1 MKILVVEDNQ
11 IASLVLRRFLL
22 QLGYHDITEA
32 TNGQEALRHLEWR
45 HFEMVITDWMMP
57 KLDGLTLVRR
67 IRAREGRQK
76 IPILMVTAK
85 GLETDI
91 YQAIDAGID
100 DYIVKPLRLDL
111 LKAKIEK
118 LRQQASERDSQ
129 PA

>member
-1 MKILVVEDNQ
+1 MKILIVEDNQ

-32 TNGQEALRHLEWR
+32 TNGQEALRHLERR

-57 KLDGLTLVRR
+57 KLDGLTLVRH

>member
-1 MKILVVEDNQ
+1 MKILIVEDNQ
-11 IASLVLRRFLL
+11 IASLMLRRFLL

-32 TNGQEALRHLEWR
+32 TNGQEALRHLERR

-57 KLDGLTLVRR
+57 KLDGPTLVRR